1 LAGEG
6 GPLIAPELHR
16 QRHFPEAE
24 VLAGLESAALEALE
38 VFGHGED
45 AVLRQPF
52 DDRVHHKA
60 VYLAR
65 IAG

>member
-1 LAGEG
+1 M
-6 GPLIAPELHR
+6 HR

-24 VLAGLESAALEALE
+24 VLAALESAGLEALE

-45 AVLRQPF
+45 AVLEQPF
-52 DDRVHHKA
+52 EDEVHHKA

-65 IAG
+65 IAA